1 MSLTAKQLGHYKEV
15 LLDLRE
21 QVLNRLR
28 VGVSSSADL
37 SIAAEDLAD
46 EADHASAI
54 LQQNINVETQERNR
68 HLLKEIEHALEKFE
82 AGLYGI
88 CEDTEEEIEPARLD
102 AQPYTRYSV
111 EAAEMREQRSRKFAK
126 AG

>member
-1 MSLTAKQLGHYKEV
+1 MSLSAKQLERYKQV
-15 LLDLRE
+15 LTELRE

-28 VGVSSSADL
+28 VGMSDSADL
-37 SIAAEDLAD
+37 SIAKEDLAD

-68 HLLKEIEHALEKFE
+68 HLLKEVEHALDKFE
-82 AGLYGI
+82 TGMYGI
-88 CEDTEEEIEPARLD
+88 CEDTEEEIDPARLD
-102 AQPYTRYSV
+102 AQPHTRYCV
-111 EAAEMREQRSRKFAK
+111 EAAEMREQHSRKFSK